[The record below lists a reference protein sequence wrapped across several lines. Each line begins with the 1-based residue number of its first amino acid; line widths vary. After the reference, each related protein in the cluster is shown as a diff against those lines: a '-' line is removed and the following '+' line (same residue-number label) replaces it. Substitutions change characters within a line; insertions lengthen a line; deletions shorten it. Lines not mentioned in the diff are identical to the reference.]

1 MSNERKCN
9 FCGTSINSVDK
20 LFSVDEVSICDKCV
34 SMCHSVLEKQ
44 SLKKQKEEF
53 SLGLSVPKQIKEY
66 LDGYIIGQDDAK
78 KALSV
83 AIYNHYKRIDKPTF
97 RGIEL
102 EKSNILLIGPSGSG
116 KTLLAKSLA
125 KILNVPF
132 AIADATSLTEA
143 GYVGEDVESILSRLL
158 SASDFDVEKA
168 QKGIVYID
176 EIDKIAKM
184 AGSASSGRDVSGEG
198 VQQALLKMLEGTQIY
213 VPQKGKKSSTSDNIL
228 FDTSHVLFI
237 CGGAFV
243 GLEKKEE
250 KSYKMGFLSKEEEKK
265 QKPLTPKDLINYGL
279 IPEFVGRIPVIAKLE
294 ELTLDD
300 LIRILKEPKN
310 ALLSQYTALFEL
322 DGCELVYEDEAIE
335 LIAQMALD
343 RGVGARGL
351 RGIVEQI
358 MLPLSY
364 ELPSLENLVK
374 CTITKEFVEGTSEAL
389 LVFEEKEAKED
400 DKEIQIAV
408 ATV

>member
-1 MSNERKCN
+1 MNNERKCN
-9 FCGTSINSVDK
+9 FCGSSISSVDK

-243 GLEKKEE
+243 GLDKKEE
-250 KSYKMGFLSKEEEKK
+250 KSYKMGFLSKDEEKK

-389 LVFEEKEAKED
+389 LIFEEKEVKED

>member
-1 MSNERKCN
+1 MNDERKCN
-9 FCGTSINSVDK
+9 FCGSPINAVDK

-44 SLKKQKEEF
+44 NLKKQKEEF

-66 LDGYIIGQDDAK
+66 LDSYIIGQDDAK

-83 AIYNHYKRIDKPTF
+83 AIYNHYKRIDKPSF

-198 VQQALLKMLEGTQIY
+198 VQQALLKMLEGTQMY

-243 GLEKKEE
+243 GLEKKDE
-250 KSYKMGFLSKEEEKK
+250 KSSKMGFLSKDEEKK

-310 ALLSQYTALFEL
+310 ALLSQYIALFEL

-364 ELPSLENLVK
+364 ELPSLDNLTK
-374 CTITKEFVEGTSEAL
+374 CTITKEFIEGVSEAL
-389 LVFEEKEAKED
+389 LVFDEKVEQND
-400 DKEIQIAV
+400 DKEMKIAV

>member
-1 MSNERKCN
+1 MSDERKCN
-9 FCGTSINSVDK
+9 FCGSSINSVDK

-83 AIYNHYKRIDKPTF
+83 AIYNHYKRIDKPSF

-250 KSYKMGFLSKEEEKK
+250 KSYKMGFLSKDEEKK

-374 CTITKEFVEGTSEAL
+374 CTITKEFISGDSEAL

>member
-1 MSNERKCN
+1 MSDERKCN
-9 FCGTSINSVDK
+9 FCGSSINSVDK

-83 AIYNHYKRIDKPTF
+83 AIYNHYKRIDKPSF

-250 KSYKMGFLSKEEEKK
+250 KSYKMGFLSKDEEKK

-389 LVFEEKEAKED
+389 LVFEEKEVKED

>member
-1 MSNERKCN
+1 MSNDRKCD
-9 FCGTSINSVDK
+9 FCGSPIESVDK

-34 SMCHSVLEKQ
+34 EMCHSVLEKQ
-44 SLKKQKEEF
+44 SIKKQKEKF

-66 LDGYIIGQDDAK
+66 LDGYVIGQDEAK
-78 KALSV
+78 KAISV
-83 AIYNHYKRIDKPTF
+83 AIYNHYKRIDKPSF
-97 RGIEL
+97 RGVEL
-102 EKSNILLIGPSGSG
+102 EKSNIMLIGPSGSG

-125 KILNVPF
+125 KIINVPF

-158 SASDFDVEKA
+158 SASDFDIEKA

-198 VQQALLKMLEGTQIY
+198 VQQALLKILEGADVY

-228 FDTSHVLFI
+228 FNTSQVLFI

-250 KSYKMGFLSKEEEKK
+250 KSYKMGFLTKDEEKK
-265 QKPLTPKDLINYGL
+265 QKPITPKDLINYGL
-279 IPEFVGRIPVIAKLE
+279 IPEFIGRIPVIAKLE

-300 LIRILKEPKN
+300 LVRILKEPKN
-310 ALLSQYTALFEL
+310 ALLSQYMALFEF
-322 DGCELVYEDEAIE
+322 DGCELEFADDAIE

-374 CTITKEFVEGTSEAL
+374 CTITKEFVEGTSYAL
-389 LVFEEKEAKED
+389 LVFDEKVAQND
-400 DKEIQIAV
+400 DKEMKIASAMV
-408 ATV
+408 